1 MTEFVIAFAVFLA
14 LHSVPAIPA
23 IRGRLIATL
32 GRRLYLGLYSLA
44 SIAAIVWL
52 FYAALRM
59 DYVELWEPAPWQA
72 MVTLVAAPVGV
83 FFVLAGLFSGNPF
96 SITLRSGEA
105 PAGAIVAITR
115 HPVLWGFSF
124 WALGHLVPNGDLRSL
139 LLFGG
144 LALFSVAGFFMLDR
158 RARRRLPGDWRGQ
171 TATAPLLPFAAILAG
186 RAPLRIDR
194 ETVAAFVLTALITL
208 WLLAGGHLFLFS
220 ADPLLLAGS

>member
-23 IRGRLIATL
+23 IRGRLIAAL

-44 SIAAIVWL
+44 SIVAIAWL

-59 DYVELWEPAPWQA
+59 EYVELWEPAPWQA

-96 SITLRSGEA
+96 SITLRSSEA
-105 PAGAIVAITR
+105 PTGAIVAVTR

-144 LALFSVAGFFMLDR
+144 LALFSFGGFFMLDR
-158 RARRRLPGDWRGQ
+158 RARRRLPRDWKAA
-171 TATAPLLPFAAILAG
+171 TATAPLIPFAATLAG
-186 RAPLRIDR
+186 RGPLRIDR
-194 ETVAAFVLTALITL
+194 EMIAAFVLTALITL
-208 WLLAGGHLFLFS
+208 WLLAGGHLFLFG